1 MRFNKYILIPILLI
15 VLSIFANLFLAYYS
29 IPKKF
34 IGTIGIDQPTHFYDM
49 KRWYESKK
57 LPTTSTRFTA
67 TRIIDDEFTTPRV
80 PGGAYYIF
88 YTLFY
93 KLASESLLGAKII
106 NFIFNL
112 IIISI
117 FLFWFYKRFGLMI
130 VSLIASLILCNGYFV
145 IAIIDFWNP
154 NLSLIFSFLLFIFLF
169 EYIDE
174 NEENDKRRNIVGIS
188 AIMIFPILAI
198 MAQGHFFVFFS
209 LVPTIIIY
217 LIIKLRRT
225 LKYIKFFSIGIF
237 LSFLEYLPYLISE
250 IQTDFVNLNMIFNTR
265 SSFTKFPFPQIQ
277 SIFVFPTNEMS
288 TFYGSKMISIIK
300 FWNMYPL
307 KFLGLLFLFISI
319 IFAFICLLR
328 SIYFSFNKNYIVNSD
343 NEKIIIEMMRIFL
356 LFIPITIIGNILA
369 GQFAKIHYFY
379 QIFSFSFLPIILF
392 FVQKES
398 KLRINKF
405 LFTSFLL
412 IILNI
417 IVMTIQIV
425 TYIKNYDEPFSF
437 KNIETIISSLYND
450 SNNNDVKVEL
460 VYDANYNYL
469 YRDIA
474 KVYFPEYV
482 FKQVD
487 DSSNFY
493 VIINMVASSQK
504 TEESISNYMDYMNR
518 NSILITNTS
527 KLYLYKYRCND
538 PFKKP

>member
-1 MRFNKYILIPILLI
+1 MRFNKYILIQILLI
-15 VLSIFANLFLAYYS
+15 VLSIFSNLFLAYYS

-49 KRWYESKK
+49 KKWYESKK

-93 KLASESLLGAKII
+93 KLSSESLLGAKII

-145 IAIIDFWNP
+145 MAIIDFWNP

-174 NEENDKRRNIVGIS
+174 NEENDKRKNIVRFS
-188 AIMIFPILAI
+188 AVFIFPVLAI

-217 LIIKLRRT
+217 LLIKYKRT
-225 LKYIKFFSIGIF
+225 SKYIFYWGLGIF

-250 IQTDFVNLNMIFNTR
+250 MQTNFSNLNMIFNTR
-265 SSFTKFPFPQIQ
+265 SSFNKFPFPQIHALL
-277 SIFVFPTNEMS
+277 IFPTNEMS
-288 TFYGSKMISIIK
+288 FFYGSKFISIMK
-300 FWNMYPL
+300 FWNMYPI

-319 IFAFICLLR
+319 IFALICLLR
-328 SIYFSFNKNYIVNSD
+328 SIYFSFNKKYKANSI
-343 NEKIIIEMMRIFL
+343 NEKTIIEMMRIFL

-369 GQFAKIHYFY
+369 GQFAKIHYLY
-379 QIFSFSFLPIILF
+379 QVFSLSFLPIILF
-392 FVQKES
+392 FIQKENYFKIS
-398 KLRINKF
+398 KFMYI
-405 LFTSFLL
+405 LFTIVAF
-412 IILNI
+412 NI
-417 IVMTIQIV
+417 IVMVFQIT
-425 TYIKNYDEPFSF
+425 TYIKNYEEPYNFN
-437 KNIETIISSLYND
+437 NIKTIITSLYDD
-450 SNNNDVKVEL
+450 SKNNNVQVDL
-460 VYDANYNYL
+460 VYSPNYNYI

-474 KVYFPEYV
+474 KIYFKDSI
-482 FKQVD
+482 FNQVD
-487 DSSNFY
+487 NSSNLY
-493 VIINMVASSQK
+493 IVVDMVGSLQMS
-504 TEESISNYMDYMNR
+504 ENDVSNYMNDINK
-518 NSILITNTS
+518 NAVLITNTS
-527 KLYLYKYRCND
+527 KLYLYRYIGN
-538 PFKKP
+538 